1 MRLELKLSLN
11 LESSILRWEL
21 KLLLRELNLVN
32 GAKAHIELV
41 LPFIIA
47 AKIAVLGKVLLLLNI
62 NISVT
67 YVTNS

>member
-1 MRLELKLSLN
+1 M
-11 LESSILRWEL
+11 
-21 KLLLRELNLVN
+21 

-67 YVTNS
+67 YVTNSWSENNNKKKTFKIINMKE